1 MNYVIDTSD
10 YGSNTSKKASDSE
23 NPETGNDTVS
33 EKQSDLSVFRSDVE
47 VEVALTKPI

>member
-23 NPETGNDTVS
+23 NPETGNDTIS

-47 VEVALTKPI
+47 VGVALTKPI